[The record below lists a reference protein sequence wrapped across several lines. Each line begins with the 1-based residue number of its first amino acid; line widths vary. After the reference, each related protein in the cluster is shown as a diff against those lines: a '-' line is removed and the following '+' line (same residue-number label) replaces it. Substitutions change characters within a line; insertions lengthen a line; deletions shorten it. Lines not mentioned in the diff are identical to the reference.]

1 MRVGRLHHPKALDL
15 PQRWRL
21 QPRAGLYLR
30 HRRQCRSPAGKRI
43 HGQPLVGGALWPE
56 IGSGGQCGYRSRPL
70 RRAARDGG
78 PGGERLCGY
87 IIAISTG
94 FPASVTRKILWKCP
108 MSYKNTTASTD
119 DCSTKHPAAN
129 HGSPPGALRYEK
141 VKLLCPVVQQIQ
153 TEGKTQKEGE
163 LELKSERAVKDLLCR
178 ARYKQA
184 KTIPKQQER
193 KPARTFLQP
202 RAYPV
207 KDWRGA
213 AQAAPLLTKTLYSY
227 FCWAFL
233 VLSAQI
239 GAVQRRGA
247 VFHTMVYAIKIVN
260 ATVNPEGGISPG
272 GVYFFTKGGAETP

>member
-1 MRVGRLHHPKALDL
+1 MILVSAKKCCFPINPATVLVRSACTGCSSTRWQSFRAFDDIAFSHGMMFSLAVFHQYFKEPMRVGRLHHPKALDL

-202 RAYPV
+202 RAYPL
-207 KDWRGA
+207 KTGE
-213 AQAAPLLTKTLYSY
+213 APHKRR
-227 FCWAFL
+227 
-233 VLSAQI
+233 LS
-239 GAVQRRGA
+239 
-247 VFHTMVYAIKIVN
+247 
-260 ATVNPEGGISPG
+260 
-272 GVYFFTKGGAETP
+272 